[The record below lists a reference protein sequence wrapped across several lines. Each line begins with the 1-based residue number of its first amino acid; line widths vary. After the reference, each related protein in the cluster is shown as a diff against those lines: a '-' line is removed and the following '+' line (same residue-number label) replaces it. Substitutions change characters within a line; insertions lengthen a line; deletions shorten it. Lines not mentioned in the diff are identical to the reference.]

1 MAVVAHLL
9 LSSVTWQI
17 APPHIFRHCVNITAA
32 AEQRNPT
39 TRKAQEVQ
47 AQELRLSLKLMQ
59 FYAMNLRRRLVL
71 SSDRGS
77 TEYNGLQQ
85 KQRGTENTECLDAAS
100 LLFCPTWNFA
110 RLFLK
115 HFSYDTPDILNL
127 TLKLFQHKRTR
138 YRCELDFLLFSRH
151 LLDRNSDG

>member
-1 MAVVAHLL
+1 MAVAVVAHLL

-100 LLFCPTWNFA
+100 LLFCPTWNFGE
-110 RLFLK
+110 LFLK

-127 TLKLFQHKRTR
+127 T
-138 YRCELDFLLFSRH
+138 
-151 LLDRNSDG
+151 